1 MARKT
6 NQVEAAKAKTEK
18 VEAAKSETNKVKA
31 VEANKFS
38 KKQFL
43 ASNKFAKRRDL
54 VNALLKDN
62 ESYSI
67 KEVED
72 LINDFLYGKK

>member
-1 MARKT
+1 MAKKKE
-6 NQVEAAKAKTEK
+6 NVEAVKAETK
-18 VEAAKSETNKVKA
+18 VEAAKVLT
-31 VEANKFS
+31 FS

-43 ASNKFAKRRDL
+43 ASNKFAKRKDL
-54 VNALLKDN
+54 VNALLKDD
-62 ESYSI
+62 ESYSV